1 MADDQD
7 LTQVAAQDTQDTAP
21 TGRTTDEIWGPKP
34 TQPPPPDTSSPQYQT
49 EPPTSGAG
57 RTTEEIWGPQQPE
70 SAPGG
75 GGLLHDIGS
84 GLWQAGK
91 GIAGQVPTFATGVY
105 EGGLDWAHTLGS
117 FAGYPE
123 HLLTAGIESATGA
136 KLPDPSQPTQQRLE
150 KTVSA
155 ITPAPPSEDD
165 ELARTVG
172 RNVPDLALA
181 YGIGRTTGIG
191 QKAMGLARSFA
202 TRYPKTA
209 NAIFWGGLYGA
220 DVLRR
225 EGLSAIPEGPL
236 REGAN
241 HLVDLAEEWLS
252 YNKLVHGRGG
262 ADQVTPPTPDS
273 LPKYKMPP
281 LSGTASPVPPNERIL
296 SGRHI
301 YQPEA
306 EPPQPPAQPST
317 RVNPYPGRRK
327 PTVHARGG
335 PADDAMQRTLRR
347 ARDRASAKV

>member
-7 LTQVAAQDTQDTAP
+7 IAAQDTQDTAP

-34 TQPPPPDTSSPQYQT
+34 TQPSPTDAPSTPQYQT

-57 RTTEEIWGPQQPE
+57 RTTEEIWGPQQPD

-75 GGLLHDIGS
+75 GGILHDIGS
-84 GLWQAGK
+84 AAWQAGK
-91 GIAGQVPTFATGVY
+91 GIAGQIPAFTTGVY
-105 EGGLDWAHTLGS
+105 EGGLDLAHTLGS

-136 KLPDPSQPTQQRLE
+136 RLPDPSQPTQQRLD

-155 ITPAPPSEDD
+155 ITPGAPSEDD
-165 ELARTVG
+165 ELARTIG

-181 YGIGRTTGIG
+181 YGLGRATGIG
-191 QKAMGLARSFA
+191 SKAVGLVKSFA
-202 TRYPKTA
+202 ARYPKTA
-209 NAIFWGGLYGA
+209 NAIFWGSLYGA

-225 EGLSAIPEGPL
+225 EGLQAIPDGPL
-236 REGAN
+236 RDGAN
-241 HLVDLAEEWLS
+241 HLADLAEEWLS

-262 ADQVTPPTPDS
+262 ADQVTPPTPDT

-281 LSGTASPVPPNERIL
+281 LSGRESPVPPNERVL

-306 EPPQPPAQPST
+306 EPQPPAPAQPST
-317 RVNPYPGRRK
+317 PVNPYPGRRK

-335 PADDAMQRTLRR
+335 AADAMQRTVNR
-347 ARDRASAKV
+347 ARARAKV